1 MATLEERKAKIE
13 ADTAAKLSALEV
25 EAERRRQLAV
35 LDEQIATVRAER
47 KGMLDGLEVLLGKR
61 AALVPARAKKE
72 DAALVP
78 ARAKKEE

>member
-47 KGMLDGLEVLLGKR
+47 KGMLDKLEALLEKR
-61 AALVPARAKKE
+61 AALVPARAKKST
-72 DAALVP
+72 P
-78 ARAKKEE
+78 